1 LGSKPEF
8 YIEASV
14 EVPREQSDAVCNFII
29 ENICTG
35 LVLEDEEDSPV
46 TGIKFYV
53 AADDDRDFQKRLKS
67 FLAGIGITT
76 GSDIRRRTV
85 ENVEWEE
92 EYKRQMKAVVI
103 AGDVTVRPPWQDPPD
118 GTRYDII
125 IEPKMAFGTGTHET
139 TRSCLQVIR
148 QTLKPGVRFLDMG
161 CGSGVLSI
169 LADMMGAVY
178 IKAID
183 YDIVAVE
190 NSRENFEINN
200 VSTEYAVR
208 HGSLEQCDGDQPYDY
223 VCVNIIKNAI
233 MEMLPRLKK
242 LVAAGG
248 TLVLSGLLD
257 GDLDDILALMDR
269 LRLNDY
275 TIVEDNEWR
284 TVRIF
289 RT

>member
-1 LGSKPEF
+1 MGSKPEF

-29 ENICTG
+29 ENICAG

-67 FLAGIGITT
+67 FLTGIGITT

-169 LADMMGAVY
+169 LADKMGAAY

-200 VSTEYAVR
+200 VSTENAVR
-208 HGSLEQCDGDQPYDY
+208 HGSLEQCDNDQPYDY
-223 VCVNIIKNAI
+223 VCVNIIKTAI

-257 GDLDDILALMDR
+257 RDLDDVLALMDQ

-275 TIVEDNEWR
+275 AIVEDNEWR